1 MLEWAPMYI
10 MKYIHMPLDHV
21 LTMAHMSV
29 ANSPFKVVPVM
40 FVGLC
45 ESHLGIDVSI
55 IYKLL
60 VEEARYKSAVLASAV
75 GGYESDYYA
84 MIFPIWFVYTL
95 ILSLNHHFSLFCI
108 CFWMSWIPIMIID

>member
-1 MLEWAPMYI
+1 MYI

-29 ANSPFKVVPVM
+29 AISFKVVPVM

-60 VEEARYKSAVLASAV
+60 VEEARYKPAVLASAV
-75 GGYESDYYA
+75 GGYESDYMPLYFQSGLF
-84 MIFPIWFVYTL
+84 ILSFCRLIITFPFFVYA
-95 ILSLNHHFSLFCI
+95 FG
-108 CFWMSWIPIMIID
+108 

>member
-1 MLEWAPMYI
+1 MYI

-60 VEEARYKSAVLASAV
+60 VEEARYKPAVLASAV
-75 GGYESDYYA
+75 GGYESDYMPLYFQSGLF
-84 MIFPIWFVYTL
+84 ILSFCRLIITFPFFVYA
-95 ILSLNHHFSLFCI
+95 FG
-108 CFWMSWIPIMIID
+108 